1 MGEPNQPEEVKLIA
15 GMLTSKVELF
25 DTARELLVKEFGP
38 VDSESGILDFNY
50 TDYYEKEFGAG
61 IKRRFIS
68 FKELVN
74 PGNLASIK
82 VITNN
87 LEKKFL
93 KTPSQNRQIN
103 IDPGYISCGKLILAS
118 TKDQQHR
125 IYLGNGIYA
134 EVTLRFRGG
143 SFESLEW
150 TYPDYRTPAYIEIFN
165 QFRQL
170 YMKQRKL
177 NLRILNTL

>member
-1 MGEPNQPEEVKLIA
+1 MGEPNQPEDVKLIA
-15 GMLTSKVELF
+15 GMLANKVELF
-25 DTARELLVKEFGP
+25 DAARELLVKEFGP
-38 VDSESGILDFNY
+38 VESESGILDFNY
-50 TDYYEKEFGAG
+50 TDYYEKEFGTG
-61 IKRRFIS
+61 IKRKFIS
-68 FKELVN
+68 FKELIN
-74 PGNLASIK
+74 PGNLASVKI
-82 VITNN
+82 ITNN

-93 KTPSQNRQIN
+93 KTPLQNRQIN

-134 EVTLRFRGG
+134 EVTLRFREG
-143 SFESLEW
+143 SFEFLEW

-177 NLRILNTL
+177 NLNLFNTV